1 MATKVRVVLDDIKAW
16 ADPALWARVNLEVI
30 DKSVDVLVPI
40 TRAEAPSRTG
50 RGRALIRGRT
60 YQGAKPYGTVAAS
73 NKAFYLRILAAGT
86 YKKPGGYTI
95 EPKSETTK
103 ALNIKI
109 GGASI
114 FRRRVRH
121 PGLRPDDFFDRAARR
136 SESVLD
142 SAAEQV
148 IQRNLDQATAGG

>member
-1 MATKVRVVLDDIKAW
+1 MPTRVRVVLDDVKAL
-16 ADPALWARVNLEVI
+16 ADPVLWARVNLEVI

-50 RGRALIRGRT
+50 RGRALIRGRV
-60 YQGAKPYGTVAAS
+60 YQGAKPYGTVTAA

-103 ALNIKI
+103 ALKIKI
-109 GGASI
+109 GGALA
-114 FRRRVRH
+114 FRRRVHH
-121 PGLRPDDFFDRAARR
+121 PGLRPDDFFDRSARR
-136 SESVLD
+136 GESVLD

-148 IQRNLDQATAGG
+148 IQRNIDQATSSA